1 MKNIKYKIKINDI
14 LQLYEYFNLIKEI
27 NTDELIIIIFEL
39 LEIITLSILIN

>member
-27 NTDELIIIIFEL
+27 NTDELIIIILEL
-39 LEIITLSILIN
+39 LEIIILSILIN